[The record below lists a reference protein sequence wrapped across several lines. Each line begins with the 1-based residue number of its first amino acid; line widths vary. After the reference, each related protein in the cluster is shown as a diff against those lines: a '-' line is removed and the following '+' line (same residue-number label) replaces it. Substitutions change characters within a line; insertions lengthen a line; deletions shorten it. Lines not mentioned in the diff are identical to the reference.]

1 MQPHVLYRRFSSFV
15 LRVHKAENLYPKR
28 WSGLHLPQRGA
39 HRRTRGRRSR
49 RFPAGRG
56 CGRRCCRGD
65 GSARHGG
72 GRAARRWVG
81 TGRGAAQRGAAAAA
95 EAEAAGGGDGCRG
108 PRLLAGGQ
116 LRPPSRSGGGSPV
129 PRRGSVASARGP
141 LAPDV
146 GGVPAGPSGPSPSRG
161 RCRSWGH
168 AAPRNGA
175 RRSAAAAGARPGRRR
190 LLLVRGG
197 GAGGAPSRGLRGC
210 QRPAVDAEPLTA
222 CRCIA
227 VPRHRENRCGEL
239 PGSRIPRRSQASR
252 AL

>member
-1 MQPHVLYRRFSSFV
+1 MAAAGPRAGGWARGGARR
-15 LRVHKAENLYPKR
+15 
-28 WSGLHLPQRGA
+28 RG
-39 HRRTRGRRSR
+39 GRRR
-49 RFPAGRG
+49 R
-56 CGRRCCRGD
+56 RR
-65 GSARHGG
+65 
-72 GRAARRWVG
+72 
-81 TGRGAAQRGAAAAA
+81 
-95 EAEAAGGGDGCRG
+95 GGDGCRG

-129 PRRGSVASARGP
+129 LRRGSAASAGGP

>member
-56 CGRRCCRGD
+56 GAAGAAVAVATGARAMAAAGPRAGGWARGGARRRGGRR
-65 GSARHGG
+65 
-72 GRAARRWVG
+72 RR
-81 TGRGAAQRGAAAAA
+81 R
-95 EAEAAGGGDGCRG
+95 DGCRG

-129 PRRGSVASARGP
+129 PRRGSAASAGGP

-175 RRSAAAAGARPGRRR
+175 RRSAAAAGARPGRRQ